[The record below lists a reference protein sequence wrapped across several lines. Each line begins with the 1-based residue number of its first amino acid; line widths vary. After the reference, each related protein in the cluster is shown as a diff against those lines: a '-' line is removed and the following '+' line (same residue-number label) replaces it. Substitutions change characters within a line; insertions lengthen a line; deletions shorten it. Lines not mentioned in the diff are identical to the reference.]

1 VGRTG
6 KLWGFQHLNVEPDVF
21 TCAKA
26 LGGGV
31 PIGAMLCKE
40 RANVFGP
47 GDHAST
53 YGGNPLACAAGMAV
67 TRAFDED
74 GLLENVQARGAQLR
88 SGLEM
93 FKVKLYYLRMCI
105 FASINLEIDF
115 FSGSRFMQCGL
126 YLSSFS
132 LELYL
137 FPLLFLFFYHGCN
150 DQADSRFAGLIS
162 EIRGEGLLLGLV
174 LNSSSGEEQDK
185 FPTAGEVVGSATQ
198 EGLLLVPAG
207 PKVVRFVPPL
217 VVTQKEVDEALVAF
231 EKALLKHV

>member
-1 VGRTG
+1 MGRTG

-115 FSGSRFMQCGL
+115 FSASRFMQGCL

-132 LELYL
+132 LTLRIVSFSSAL
-137 FPLLFLFFYHGCN
+137 FVFLPWMQRPG
-150 DQADSRFAGLIS
+150 R
-162 EIRGEGLLLGLV
+162 
-174 LNSSSGEEQDK
+174 
-185 FPTAGEVVGSATQ
+185 
-198 EGLLLVPAG
+198 
-207 PKVVRFVPPL
+207 
-217 VVTQKEVDEALVAF
+217 
-231 EKALLKHV
+231 

>member
-1 VGRTG
+1 MQTGVGRTG

-88 SGLEM
+88 SGLEK
-93 FKVKLYYLRMCI
+93 FKVKLYYL
-105 FASINLEIDF
+105 INAYLREHK
-115 FSGSRFMQCGL
+115 SRNR
-126 YLSSFS
+126 
-132 LELYL
+132 
-137 FPLLFLFFYHGCN
+137 FLFRITFY
-150 DQADSRFAGLIS
+150 ARLPLPLFFFA
-162 EIRGEGLLLGLV
+162 
-174 LNSSSGEEQDK
+174 N
-185 FPTAGEVVGSATQ
+185 A
-198 EGLLLVPAG
+198 
-207 PKVVRFVPPL
+207 
-217 VVTQKEVDEALVAF
+217 
-231 EKALLKHV
+231 